1 MNPALF
7 VPIVDN
13 SCLPEKVRKFF
24 RFGVPEIP
32 EKNTEEDQKFHSS
45 LSDDQKTEEYKRNKN
60 KATTNDAEINEK
72 IWLKLE
78 AKEDS
83 LI

>member
-24 RFGVPEIP
+24 RFGVPKIP

-45 LSDDQKTEEYKRNKN
+45 LSDD
-60 KATTNDAEINEK
+60 EK
-72 IWLKLE
+72 VDFVR
-78 AKEDS
+78 KEDKS
-83 LI
+83 TENDNSINQKLRLNSIQKESVI